1 MATTITEE
9 KSRITGHH
17 QEDDSNH
24 PKDEGKEDVKLPSK
38 RNGMRNRS
46 LLAGIMVFIMVW
58 SLFPVYWMANNSFK
72 GRLEQFSDT
81 PTFYPHSPTL
91 ENYGQLFREM
101 GFLGTV
107 GNSAMVAFASSMLA
121 VTFGGLAAYALS
133 RYQFRGK
140 QMLLAWILLTRIFP
154 PVAFVIPLYS
164 MMGKVGLLNTHLAL
178 ILAYIVFNLPFAVW
192 MLIGFFSEIPIE
204 IEHSAQV
211 DGASPFQVFRQIVL
225 PLVAPGLAATAI
237 FSFVMSW
244 NEFMYA
250 MIFIQSPDLVT
261 VPVALSGLVTE
272 YLVLWG
278 PMSAG
283 GILSTIPILVFVIFL
298 QDYLIKG
305 LTLGAVKG

>member
-1 MATTITEE
+1 MSITRFEE
-9 KSRITGHH
+9 NRLH
-17 QEDDSNH
+17 QVE
-24 PKDEGKEDVKLPSK
+24 SK
-38 RNGMRNRS
+38 WKIIGNRG
-46 LLAGIMVFIMVW
+46 LFAGIMAFIVVW
-58 SLFPVYWMANNSFK
+58 SLFPVYWMANNSLK
-72 GRLEQFSDT
+72 GRLEQFSSI
-81 PTFYPHSPTL
+81 PTFYPHAPTL
-91 ENYGQLFREM
+91 ENYHRLFQEM
-101 GFLGTV
+101 GFLGTI
-107 GNSAMVAFASSMLA
+107 GNSAMVAFVSSVLA
-121 VTFGGLAAYALS
+121 VAFGSLAAYALS
-133 RYQFRGK
+133 RYQFKGK
-140 QMLLAWILLTRIFP
+140 QVLLAWILLTRIFP

-164 MMGKVGLLNTHLAL
+164 IMGNVGLLNTRIAL
-178 ILAYIVFNLPFAVW
+178 ILAYIVFNLPFAIW